1 MKTKALVLLSGGLD
15 SILATKIILNQGI
28 EVEAI
33 NFTSPFCLCGK
44 GGCGAHKFAEEL
56 NIPLKTI
63 RVGNEYLKLLR
74 NPKHGYGKNFNPCL
88 DCRIFMFKQAKD
100 YAKEIGAS
108 FIFTGEVLGERPMS
122 QHKKAMYL
130 IEQESGL
137 KDMILRP
144 LSAKLLPETPME
156 KKGLVDRSKLLAI
169 SGRSR
174 KPQIKMAKDFEIFNY
189 PCPSGGCLLT
199 YKEFAAKVR
208 DLFKYKKRVV
218 ESDIALLKIG
228 RHFRIGLNKIIV
240 GRNHQEN
247 QRLLSSKKI
256 TDYYFEVPNCGGP
269 ITLLKGRKTKK
280 IIVAAAGLTA
290 YYSDNKSP
298 NMIVNY
304 GLKKLDKKVRV
315 DRPSISEVQGSRI
328 ETTR

>member
-108 FIFTGEVLGERPMS
+108 FVFTGEVLGERPMS

-169 SGRSR
+169 SG
-174 KPQIKMAKDFEIFNY
+174 
-189 PCPSGGCLLT
+189 
-199 YKEFAAKVR
+199 
-208 DLFKYKKRVV
+208 
-218 ESDIALLKIG
+218 
-228 RHFRIGLNKIIV
+228 
-240 GRNHQEN
+240 
-247 QRLLSSKKI
+247 
-256 TDYYFEVPNCGGP
+256 
-269 ITLLKGRKTKK
+269 
-280 IIVAAAGLTA
+280 
-290 YYSDNKSP
+290 
-298 NMIVNY
+298 
-304 GLKKLDKKVRV
+304 
-315 DRPSISEVQGSRI
+315 
-328 ETTR
+328 

>member
-256 TDYYFEVPNCGGP
+256 TDYYFEVPDCGGP

>member
-108 FIFTGEVLGERPMS
+108 FVFTGEVLGERPMS

-256 TDYYFEVPNCGGP
+256 TDYYFEVPDCGGP